1 MTNYADIQTREAW
14 LSSDF
19 GEQMA
24 RRYFGDEAVD
34 SMPRY
39 VRGKRKGLLK
49 GQIQWRKVE
58 SGGWVSDK
66 SATNG
71 RGYVENRRGKIIAA
85 ELVMPQWG
93 EARTILLSWKSDA
106 Q

>member
-24 RRYFGDEAVD
+24 RRFFGDEAVD

-93 EARTILLSWKSDA
+93 EAPTILLSWKSDA

>member
-1 MTNYADIQTREAW
+1 MSNYADIQTREAW

-39 VRGKRKGLLK
+39 VRGKHKGLLK

-66 SATNG
+66 STTNG

-93 EARTILLSWKSDA
+93 EAPTILLSWKSDA

>member
-1 MTNYADIQTREAW
+1 
-14 LSSDF
+14 
-19 GEQMA
+19 
-24 RRYFGDEAVD
+24 
-34 SMPRY
+34 MPRY

-93 EARTILLSWKSDA
+93 EAPTILLSLKSDA